1 MSALELFM
9 RQSHYRRCQRRRA
22 WRAVFQ
28 LVAVAALSTAGSWLL
43 WAAVPGPCAVL
54 LAGLGSVVVVCHKAR

>member
-9 RQSHYRRCQRRRA
+9 QQSRYRERQRRRA

-28 LVAVAALSTAGSWLL
+28 LVGVAALSTAGSWLL
-43 WAAVPGPCAVL
+43 WAALPGPGAVL
-54 LAGLGSVVVVCHKAR
+54 LAGLGSVVVICHKAR